1 MAAVPSGLVLV
12 PAGRFLA
19 PRAPLRGAADVPA
32 AAQPDADAAAP
43 KRRRKVSSAPRGASE
58 GQALGRAGLEPAAP
72 QLARSAAFLARL
84 RCDVADLLAAFAER
98 LSAGAG
104 TAPGEASGLVHIFVA
119 EWRRLGWM
127 HVQFAWGEHAGT
139 RAAFWQSVGDAL
151 VRE

>member
-1 MAAVPSGLVLV
+1 MAAAAPSGLVLV

-43 KRRRKVSSAPRGASE
+43 KRRRKVVGPPRGASE

-72 QLARSAAFLARL
+72 QLARSAAFLERL
-84 RCDVADLLAAFAER
+84 RRDVADLLAAFAER
-98 LSAGAG
+98 LAGAG
-104 TAPGEASGLVHIFVA
+104 TAHEETLGLVQTFVA
-119 EWRRLGWM
+119 EWRRLGWV

-139 RAAFWQSVGDAL
+139 RAAFWQSVSDAL